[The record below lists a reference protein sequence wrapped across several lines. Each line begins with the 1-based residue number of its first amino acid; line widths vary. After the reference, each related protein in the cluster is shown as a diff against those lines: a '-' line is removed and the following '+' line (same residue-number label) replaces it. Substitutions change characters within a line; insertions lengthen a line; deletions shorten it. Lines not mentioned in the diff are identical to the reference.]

1 MCCCSMPLT
10 LFSEPSEKKKGIKRR
25 NGFSSPLSSVDVMFS
40 VLVYAILC
48 YYYYPLICGD
58 DDGDFNGDSDEV
70 S

>member
-10 LFSEPSEKKKGIKRR
+10 LFSEPSEKKGIERR

-58 DDGDFNGDSDEV
+58 DDGDFNGDGDEV